1 MKDRMLVALRV
12 LTCIQ
17 EHTDP
22 IQSDIKKLKG
32 WISAENRFA
41 DSEEVALV
49 VLSLELD
56 RRKKARMAIPS
67 LPPRS
72 SRISSCVTKRSLP

>member
-1 MKDRMLVALRV
+1 MKGRMLVALRV

-22 IQSDIKKLKG
+22 IRSDIKKLKG
-32 WISAENRFA
+32 WIGAETQAA
-41 DSEEVALV
+41 DSEEVALI

-56 RRKKARMAIPS
+56 RRKKARMFAN
-67 LPPRS
+67 
-72 SRISSCVTKRSLP
+72 C